1 MGVLFPSSSNDTRHK
16 IGVLLTYSA
25 ISNHLIFLIQ
35 SLESYKQ
42 VECSA
47 VISQEDMDKHGEWLA
62 DNAQGL
68 HKFVFSKKA
77 NDALSY
83 FDALILPE
91 SNVTSYHFIPSDVIR
106 IGLPH
111 GTDVAVYATL
121 FNYGGGFC
129 FDYILSSI
137 EQPLLPESVYK
148 NTFPKLL
155 RTQQSSSV
163 TLVPFGSPKLDVF
176 VNTVFNNKADSKTS
190 IIYHLSLLS
199 IEESWVEER
208 MLEVLGKLLISFP
221 DRVVI
226 YRVHHLDRENPT
238 VKACLEMASRYN
250 NFHFSTDD
258 SYVDDYSHGAMMVLH
273 REYESHLFELATGAP
288 TLLVT
293 NLSQP
298 KLKFAHS
305 ERYFSAPVDQFI
317 NVALKVIEMPF
328 DRTRRYV
335 EKYCRE
341 KGIFNTGR
349 SIASL
354 VQSLPTIISR
364 KKDDSWVSYH
374 LDDCSNEDIDTK
386 LTQLL
391 LSKRT
396 FGHYAFAYANYANYS
411 PISLLLLAEHFVRH
425 SSIESYFYPHA
436 LRCFRQVLCHSEYPK
451 ISRLAELWWSCK
463 GREVLLYCLK
473 LLESGRMQNNNEI
486 DYLVNFDSRQLLT
499 SKKSGSNN
507 CAIKTVHLGNRTF
520 LSEGEV
526 VVVGVTELTKLII
539 ELFGIHVVAV
549 FDDVCADSHSKFM
562 NKPVYPLSDIVK
574 FSQNI
579 VIGTQNGLVTMANKL
594 TLELGVNNEMYG
606 VIDDLLL
613 EEMISALPKFNDTYR
628 DQ

>member
-1 MGVLFPSSSNDTRHK
+1 M
-16 IGVLLTYSA
+16 LTYSA
-25 ISNHLIFLIQ
+25 VSNHLTFLIQ

-42 VECSA
+42 VECLA
-47 VISQEDMDKHGEWLA
+47 VISQEDMDKHGEWFA
-62 DNAQGL
+62 NNTQGL
-68 HKFVFSKKA
+68 QKFVFSKKA

-91 SNVTSYHFIPSDVIR
+91 SNVTSYHFIPPDVIK

-137 EQPLLPESVYK
+137 EQPFLPESVYK
-148 NTFPKLL
+148 NTFPKRL

-176 VNTVFNNKADSKTS
+176 VNTVFNIRAELKTS

-199 IEESWVEER
+199 IEESWVEEK
-208 MLEVLGKLLISFP
+208 MFEVLGRLLISFP
-221 DRVVI
+221 DREVI
-226 YRVHHLDRENPT
+226 YRVHHLDRENPA
-238 VKACLEMASRYN
+238 VQACVEMASRYN

-258 SYVDDYSHGAMMVLH
+258 SYVNDYALGAMMVLH
-273 REYESHLFELATGAP
+273 REYESHLFDLATGAP

-293 NLSQP
+293 NMSQP
-298 KLKFAHS
+298 NLKFAHS
-305 ERYFSAPVDQFI
+305 ESYFVAPIGQFI
-317 NVALKVIEMPF
+317 DVALKVIEMPF
-328 DRTRRYV
+328 DKTREYV

-341 KGIFNTGR
+341 KGIFNPGR

-354 VQSLPTIISR
+354 VESLPTIISG
-364 KKDDSWVSYH
+364 KKNDSWVCYH
-374 LDDCSNEDIDTK
+374 FDDCSNEDIDSK
-386 LTQLL
+386 LTQLVI
-391 LSKRT
+391 SKRT

-436 LRCFRQVLCHSEYPK
+436 LRCFQQLLCHSEYPK
-451 ISRLAELWWSCK
+451 ISRLADLWWSCK
-463 GREVLLYCLK
+463 GRTVLSYCLK
-473 LLESGRMQNNNEI
+473 MLESGRMQKNNEI
-486 DYLVNFDSRQLLT
+486 EYLESFDNEQLLT
-499 SKKSGSNN
+499 QKKSGSNSY
-507 CAIKTVHLGNRTF
+507 ALKVIHLRNRSA
-520 LSEGEV
+520 LLGGEIV
-526 VVVGVTELTKLII
+526 IVGVTELTKAII
-539 ELFGIHVVAV
+539 ESFGTLVVAV
-549 FDDVCADSHSKFM
+549 FDDVCAGSRPQFM
-562 NKPVYPLSDIVK
+562 NKPVYQLSDIVR

-579 VIGTQNGLVTMANKL
+579 VIGTHNGLVTMVNKL
-594 TLELGVNNEMYG
+594 TLELGVSNEIYG

-613 EEMISALPKFNDTYR
+613 EKMINALPKISDTYQ